1 MVWKKLD
8 DDLAA
13 ANMPYSSLLADGLT
27 DNVNS
32 YSSLNSGSTI
42 SWSADDGPMWASY
55 GQPMGTVVT
64 LDVGVNCG
72 QIDFEIAYR
81 TATGNEKD
89 GSCGRLFVRHLT
101 STRQVTIPVPAE
113 VVFGTLNLSLEFD
126 AVSNWPSGP
135 QAFFVAFQSVVLEDR
150 GFIYINNAN
159 RNQVYCFPDPG
170 IPGYYNLT
178 QGEKYEL
185 LTVGGDK
192 KYALEENS
200 LGTYSYQIGFARDL
214 LTLNAFVVWPA
225 VDNSPALIPTD
236 GTQYIGTGVDAVVRE
251 LGAFGLLSI
260 SYTVL
265 GGPARNPRQL
275 AHAPAFSL
283 NSLSLEQSLAVV
295 ELRPDVAS
303 NATEARLGYLLQSS
317 GDSISGVIA
326 TQADTVGR
334 LSLSFRAVRMDDDTA
349 LPLNFVLDVL
359 KENGAA
365 ITPQVEQLRSSVP
378 RMSYQSAIAASP
390 ASMRV
395 IEGARRGPQSWGMR
409 DSMPLTDCLKGA
421 PVYLETAPFNLP
433 GVGGAIQSGS
443 VATFKLTITGGED
456 LSVYVYGFNARFD

>member
-1 MVWKKLD
+1 MAWKKLD

-13 ANMPYSSLLADGLT
+13 AGMPYSSLLADGLT
-27 DNVNS
+27 SNVNS
-32 YSSLNSGSTI
+32 YSGLNSGSTI
-42 SWSADDGPMWASY
+42 TWSAEDGPLWASY

-72 QIDFEIAYR
+72 QIDFEIFYR
-81 TATGNEKD
+81 TATGNEED

-101 STRQVTIPVPAE
+101 STRQVTISVPAD
-113 VVFGTLNLSLEFD
+113 VVGGTLNLSLAFD

-150 GFIYINNAN
+150 GIIYINNAN
-159 RNQVYCFPDPG
+159 RNQVYCFPDAG
-170 IPGYYNLT
+170 IPGYYNFT
-178 QGEKYEL
+178 EGEKYEL
-185 LTVGGDK
+185 LTIGGDK
-192 KYALEENS
+192 KYAIEENS
-200 LGTYSYQIGFARDL
+200 LGTYSYQIGYARDL

-295 ELRPDVAS
+295 ELRPDVAA
-303 NATEARLGYLLQSS
+303 NATESRLGYLLQS
-317 GDSISGVIA
+317 GDQITGVVA

-334 LSLSFRAVRMDDDTA
+334 LSLSFRAVRMDERTA
-349 LPLNFVLDVL
+349 YPLNFVLDVFD
-359 KENGAA
+359 ETGAA

-390 ASMRV
+390 VSMRV
-395 IEGARRGPQSWGMR
+395 IEGARRAPQKWGMR

-421 PVYLETAPFNLP
+421 PVYLETAPFLLP
-433 GVGGAIQSGS
+433 GVGGAIQTGS
-443 VATFKLTITGGED
+443 VATFNLTITGGED
-456 LSVYVYGFNARFD
+456 LSVYLYGFNARFD